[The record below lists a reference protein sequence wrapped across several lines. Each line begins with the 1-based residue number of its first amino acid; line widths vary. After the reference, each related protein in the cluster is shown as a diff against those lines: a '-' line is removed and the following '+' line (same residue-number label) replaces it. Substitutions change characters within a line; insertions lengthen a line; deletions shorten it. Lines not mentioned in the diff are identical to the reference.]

1 MGKFEKG
8 HRYYAPRAKQPQ
20 SPGKP
25 SRGYSRWRQG
35 VIKYLDDNP
44 AKWEEFSKLAV
55 EKALKG
61 DKFWARMVVEQLE
74 GKPRQAMEVA
84 GQVQVYDP
92 LKLLE
97 AIEGAER
104 EKRLKLD
111 SIDSEY
117 REIPISGGERIG

>member
-1 MGKFEKG
+1 
-8 HRYYAPRAKQPQ
+8 
-20 SPGKP
+20 
-25 SRGYSRWRQG
+25 
-35 VIKYLDDNP
+35 
-44 AKWEEFSKLAV
+44 
-55 EKALKG
+55 
-61 DKFWARMVVEQLE
+61 MVVEQLE

-117 REIPISGGERIG
+117 REIPTIYLEKGDTRNV